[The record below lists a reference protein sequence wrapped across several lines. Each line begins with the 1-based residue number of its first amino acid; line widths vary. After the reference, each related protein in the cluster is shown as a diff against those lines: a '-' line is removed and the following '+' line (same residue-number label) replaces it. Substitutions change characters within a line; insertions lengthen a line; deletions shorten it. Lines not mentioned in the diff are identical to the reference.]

1 MHKIFISYSRHDKD
15 KVFKIKDE
23 IEGLIGKESC
33 WIDLTGIESDK
44 QFVDVIIDAID
55 QADIFLFMYSK
66 YSDCSEWTRK
76 EVEYAKSENKK
87 IVFVKI
93 DKVPLSKYYRFQ
105 FGGHDI
111 IDIFDGDQ
119 KRKLMFNLL
128 NWVKNEEVSL
138 ESKNSC
144 DDNYGIDQN
153 NLGRIP
159 WKPIEVRTLGGL
171 AKKLK
176 HIWDRLKNVLFAFFE
191 WLIHIKSWVILTT
204 ILNILFSFFLRLGIP
219 KGSDVAEK
227 LLDATIFFIIC
238 SAIPFVIVL
247 VKPSVL
253 GFKERVKSAFLL
265 LIPVVVYS
273 FSYFGLKS
281 MEKRKEAS
289 TNNNTPKQI
298 SIYCMGDYPADSV
311 QYLEACLR
319 KYFPNVRIM
328 QNNINLPPQY
338 FNKERNRYL
347 ASGLLDELAKH
358 RNNDAVIGVT
368 DYIIFKPN
376 KKSDTFGIM
385 GMSYTNTFKSIVS
398 TKIPLN
404 GKKQSKN
411 NICKLALHELGHGF
425 GLKHCPNE
433 TCYMVDAEGTMKIVN
448 AIGFCESCKH
458 VLNSKGWIIK

>member
-1 MHKIFISYSRHDKD
+1 MHKIFISYSRHDKE

-23 IEGLIGKESC
+23 IEGLIGTETC

-44 QFVDVIIDAID
+44 QFIDVIIDAID

-66 YSDCSEWTRK
+66 FSDGSEWTRK

-111 IDIFDGDQ
+111 IDIFDRDQ
-119 KRKLMFNLL
+119 KRKLMFNLQ
-128 NWVKNEEVSL
+128 NWVKKGDILL
-138 ESKNSC
+138 ESKSLC
-144 DDNYGIDQN
+144 DDNYEIVQN
-153 NLGRIP
+153 KSDKTH
-159 WKPIEVRTLGGL
+159 WTPIKVKTLGDFV
-171 AKKLK
+171 KKLK
-176 HIWDRLKNVLFAFFE
+176 HIRNRLKIFLFAFFE
-191 WLIHIKSWVILTT
+191 WFIHLRSWVIMTT
-204 ILNILFSFFLRLGIP
+204 TLNILFSLLLWLGASVVEEDD
-219 KGSDVAEK
+219 GMSDVM
-227 LLDATIFFIIC
+227 IFFIVC
-238 SAIPFVIVL
+238 SVIPLVIVL

-265 LIPVVVYS
+265 LIPVAVYS
-273 FSYFGLKS
+273 FSYFTIKS
-281 MEKRKEAS
+281 MEKGKE
-289 TNNNTPKQI
+289 TKMNNKTPKQI
-298 SIYCMGDYPADSV
+298 SIYCMGGYPADSV
-311 QYLEACLR
+311 QYLEVFLR
-319 KYFPNVRIM
+319 KYFPNVRVM
-328 QNNINLPPQY
+328 PNNINLPSHY

-368 DYIIFKPN
+368 DYIIFKPD

-404 GKKQSKN
+404 GKEQSKD

-458 VLNSKGWIIK
+458 VLNNKGWIIK

>member
-1 MHKIFISYSRHDKD
+1 MHKIFISYSRHDKE

-23 IEGLIGKESC
+23 IEGLIGTETC

-44 QFVDVIIDAID
+44 QFIDVIIDAID

-66 YSDCSEWTRK
+66 FSDGSEWTRK

-111 IDIFDGDQ
+111 IDIFDSDQ
-119 KRKLMFNLL
+119 KRKLMFNLQ
-128 NWVKNEEVSL
+128 NWVKKDDILL
-138 ESKNSC
+138 ESKSLC
-144 DDNYGIDQN
+144 EDNYEIVQN
-153 NLGRIP
+153 KSDKTHRP
-159 WKPIEVRTLGGL
+159 PIEVKTLGDFVN
-171 AKKLK
+171 KLK
-176 HIWDRLKNVLFAFFE
+176 HICNRLKIFLFAFFE
-191 WLIHIKSWVILTT
+191 WFIHLRSWVIMTT
-204 ILNILFSFFLRLGIP
+204 TLNILFSLLLWLGASVVEEDDDM
-219 KGSDVAEK
+219 SDVM
-227 LLDATIFFIIC
+227 IFFIVC
-238 SAIPFVIVL
+238 SVIPLVIVL

-273 FSYFGLKS
+273 ISYFTLKS
-281 MEKRKEAS
+281 MEKGKETTM
-289 TNNNTPKQI
+289 TNKTPKQI
-298 SIYCMGDYPADSV
+298 SIYCMGGYPADSV
-311 QYLEACLR
+311 QYLEVCLR
-319 KYFPNVRIM
+319 KYFPNVRVM
-328 QNNINLPPQY
+328 PNNINLPSQY

-404 GKKQSKN
+404 GKEQSKD

-448 AIGFCESCKH
+448 VIGFCESCKH

>member
-1 MHKIFISYSRHDKD
+1 MHKIFISYSRHDKE

-23 IEGLIGKESC
+23 IEGLIGTETC

-44 QFVDVIIDAID
+44 QFIDVIIDAID

-66 YSDCSEWTRK
+66 FSDGSEWTRK

-111 IDIFDGDQ
+111 IDIFDSDQ
-119 KRKLMFNLL
+119 KRKLMFNLQ
-128 NWVKNEEVSL
+128 NWVKKDDILL
-138 ESKNSC
+138 ESKSLC
-144 DDNYGIDQN
+144 EDDYEIVQN
-153 NLGRIP
+153 KSDKTHRP
-159 WKPIEVRTLGGL
+159 PIEVKTLGDFVN
-171 AKKLK
+171 KLK
-176 HIWDRLKNVLFAFFE
+176 HICNRLKIFLFAFFE
-191 WLIHIKSWVILTT
+191 WFIHLRSWVIMTT
-204 ILNILFSFFLRLGIP
+204 TLNILFSLLLWLGASVVEEDDDM
-219 KGSDVAEK
+219 SDVM
-227 LLDATIFFIIC
+227 IFFIVC
-238 SAIPFVIVL
+238 SVIPLVIVL

-273 FSYFGLKS
+273 ISYFTIKS
-281 MEKRKEAS
+281 MEKGKETT
-289 TNNNTPKQI
+289 TNNKTPKQI
-298 SIYCMGDYPADSV
+298 SIYCMGGYPADSV
-311 QYLEACLR
+311 QYLEVCLR
-319 KYFPNVRIM
+319 KYFPNVRVM
-328 QNNINLPPQY
+328 PNNINLPSQY

-368 DYIIFKPN
+368 DYVIFKPN

-404 GKKQSKN
+404 GKEQSKD

-433 TCYMVDAEGTMKIVN
+433 TCYMVDAEGTMKIEN

>member
-1 MHKIFISYSRHDKD
+1 MHKIFISYSRHDKE

-23 IEGLIGKESC
+23 IEGLIGTETC

-44 QFVDVIIDAID
+44 QFIDVIIDAID

-66 YSDCSEWTRK
+66 FSDGSEWTRK

-111 IDIFDGDQ
+111 IDILDRDQ
-119 KRKLMFNLL
+119 KRKLMFNLQ
-128 NWVKNEEVSL
+128 NWVKKDDILL
-138 ESKNSC
+138 ESKSLC
-144 DDNYGIDQN
+144 DDNYEIVQN
-153 NLGRIP
+153 KSDKTHRIS
-159 WKPIEVRTLGGL
+159 IEVKTLRDFV
-171 AKKLK
+171 KKLK
-176 HIWDRLKNVLFAFFE
+176 HICNRLKIFLFAFFE
-191 WLIHIKSWVILTT
+191 WFIHLRSWVIMTT
-204 ILNILFSFFLRLGIP
+204 TLNILFSLLLWLGASVVEEDDDM
-219 KGSDVAEK
+219 SDVM
-227 LLDATIFFIIC
+227 IFFIVC
-238 SAIPFVIVL
+238 SVIPLVIVL

-265 LIPVVVYS
+265 LIPVAVYS
-273 FSYFGLKS
+273 FSYFTLKS
-281 MEKRKEAS
+281 IEKGKETTM
-289 TNNNTPKQI
+289 TNKTPKQI
-298 SIYCMGDYPADSV
+298 SIYCMGGYPADSV
-311 QYLEACLR
+311 QYLEVFLR
-319 KYFPNVRIM
+319 KYFPNVRVM
-328 QNNINLPPQY
+328 PNNINIPSQY

-398 TKIPLN
+398 TKTPLN
-404 GKKQSKN
+404 GKEQSKD

>member
-1 MHKIFISYSRHDKD
+1 MHKIFISYSRHDKE

-23 IEGLIGKESC
+23 IEGLIGTETC

-44 QFVDVIIDAID
+44 QFIDVIIDAID

-66 YSDCSEWTRK
+66 FSDGSEWTRK

-111 IDIFDGDQ
+111 IDIFDSDQ
-119 KRKLMFNLL
+119 KRKLMFNLQ
-128 NWVKNEEVSL
+128 NWVKKDDILL
-138 ESKNSC
+138 ESKSLC
-144 DDNYGIDQN
+144 EDNYEIVQN
-153 NLGRIP
+153 KSDKTHRP
-159 WKPIEVRTLGGL
+159 PIEVKTFRDFVN
-171 AKKLK
+171 KLK
-176 HIWDRLKNVLFAFFE
+176 HICNRLKIFLFAFFE
-191 WLIHIKSWVILTT
+191 WFIHLRSWVIMTT
-204 ILNILFSFFLRLGIP
+204 TLNILFSLLLWLGASVVEEDDDM
-219 KGSDVAEK
+219 SDVM
-227 LLDATIFFIIC
+227 IFFIVC
-238 SAIPFVIVL
+238 SVIPLVIVL

-273 FSYFGLKS
+273 ISYFTLKS
-281 MEKRKEAS
+281 MEKGKETTM
-289 TNNNTPKQI
+289 TNKTPKQI
-298 SIYCMGDYPADSV
+298 SIYCMGGYPADSV
-311 QYLEACLR
+311 QYLEVCLR
-319 KYFPNVRIM
+319 KYFPNVRVM
-328 QNNINLPPQY
+328 PNNINLPSQY

-398 TKIPLN
+398 TKIPLD
-404 GKKQSKN
+404 GKEQSKD

-433 TCYMVDAEGTMKIVN
+433 TCYMVDAEETMKIVN
-448 AIGFCESCKH
+448 ALGFCESCKH

>member
-1 MHKIFISYSRHDKD
+1 MHKIFISYSRHDKE

-23 IEGLIGKESC
+23 IEGLIGTETC

-44 QFVDVIIDAID
+44 QFIDVIIDAID

-66 YSDCSEWTRK
+66 FSDGSEWTRK

-111 IDIFDGDQ
+111 IDIFDRDQ
-119 KRKLMFNLL
+119 KRKLMFNLQ
-128 NWVKNEEVSL
+128 NWVKKGDILL
-138 ESKNSC
+138 ESKSLC
-144 DDNYGIDQN
+144 DDNYEIVQN
-153 NLGRIP
+153 TSDKTHRT
-159 WKPIEVRTLGGL
+159 PIEVKTLGDFV
-171 AKKLK
+171 KKLK
-176 HIWDRLKNVLFAFFE
+176 HICNRLKIFLFAFFE
-191 WLIHIKSWVILTT
+191 WFIHLRSWVIMTT
-204 ILNILFSFFLRLGIP
+204 TLNILFSLLLWLGASVVEEDDDM
-219 KGSDVAEK
+219 SDVM
-227 LLDATIFFIIC
+227 IFFIVC
-238 SAIPFVIVL
+238 SVIPLVIVL

-265 LIPVVVYS
+265 LIPVAVYS
-273 FSYFGLKS
+273 FSYFTIKS
-281 MEKRKEAS
+281 MEKGKETT
-289 TNNNTPKQI
+289 TNNKTPKQI
-298 SIYCMGDYPADSV
+298 SIYCMGGYPADSV
-311 QYLEACLR
+311 QYLEVCLR
-319 KYFPNVRIM
+319 KYFPNVRVM
-328 QNNINLPPQY
+328 PNNINLPSQY

-368 DYIIFKPN
+368 DYIIFKPK

-404 GKKQSKN
+404 GKEQSKD

-433 TCYMVDAEGTMKIVN
+433 TCYMVDAEGTMKIEN

>member
-1 MHKIFISYSRHDKD
+1 MHKIFISYSRHDKE

-23 IEGLIGKESC
+23 IEGLIGTETC

-44 QFVDVIIDAID
+44 QFIDVIIDAID

-66 YSDCSEWTRK
+66 FSDGSEWTRK

-111 IDIFDGDQ
+111 IDIFDSDQ
-119 KRKLMFNLL
+119 KRKLMFNLQ
-128 NWVKNEEVSL
+128 NWVKKDDILL
-138 ESKNSC
+138 ESKSLC
-144 DDNYGIDQN
+144 EDNYEIVQN
-153 NLGRIP
+153 KSDKTHRS
-159 WKPIEVRTLGGL
+159 PIEVKTFRDFVN
-171 AKKLK
+171 KLK
-176 HIWDRLKNVLFAFFE
+176 HICNRLKIFLFAFFE
-191 WLIHIKSWVILTT
+191 WFIHLRSWVIMTT
-204 ILNILFSFFLRLGIP
+204 TLNILFSLLLWLGASVVEEDD
-219 KGSDVAEK
+219 GMSDVM
-227 LLDATIFFIIC
+227 IFFIVC
-238 SAIPFVIVL
+238 SVIPLVIVL

-273 FSYFGLKS
+273 ISYFTIKS
-281 MEKRKEAS
+281 MEKGKETT
-289 TNNNTPKQI
+289 TNNKTPKQI
-298 SIYCMGDYPADSV
+298 SIYCMGGYPADSV
-311 QYLEACLR
+311 QYLEVCLR
-319 KYFPNVRIM
+319 KYFPNVRVM
-328 QNNINLPPQY
+328 PNNINLPSQY

-404 GKKQSKN
+404 GKEQSKD

-433 TCYMVDAEGTMKIVN
+433 TCYMVDAEGTMKIEN

>member
-1 MHKIFISYSRHDKD
+1 MHKIFISYSRHDKE

-23 IEGLIGKESC
+23 IEGLIGTETC

-44 QFVDVIIDAID
+44 QFIDVIIDAID

-66 YSDCSEWTRK
+66 FSDGSEWTRK

-111 IDIFDGDQ
+111 IDIFDRDQ
-119 KRKLMFNLL
+119 KRKLMFNLQ
-128 NWVKNEEVSL
+128 NWVKKGDILL
-138 ESKNSC
+138 ESKSLC
-144 DDNYGIDQN
+144 DDNYEIVQN
-153 NLGRIP
+153 TSDKTHRT
-159 WKPIEVRTLGGL
+159 PIEVKTLGDFV
-171 AKKLK
+171 KKLK
-176 HIWDRLKNVLFAFFE
+176 HICNRLKIFLFAFFE
-191 WLIHIKSWVILTT
+191 WFIHLRSWVIMTT
-204 ILNILFSFFLRLGIP
+204 TLNILFSLLLWLGASVVEEDDDM
-219 KGSDVAEK
+219 SDVM
-227 LLDATIFFIIC
+227 IFFIVC
-238 SAIPFVIVL
+238 SVIPLVIVL

-265 LIPVVVYS
+265 LIPVAVYS
-273 FSYFGLKS
+273 FSYFTIKS
-281 MEKRKEAS
+281 MEKGKE
-289 TNNNTPKQI
+289 TTMNNKTPKQI
-298 SIYCMGDYPADSV
+298 SIYCMGGYPADSV
-311 QYLEACLR
+311 QYLEVFLR
-319 KYFPNVRIM
+319 KYFPNVRVM
-328 QNNINLPPQY
+328 PNNINLPSHY

-376 KKSDTFGIM
+376 KKSDTFDIM

-404 GKKQSKN
+404 GKEQSKD

>member
-1 MHKIFISYSRHDKD
+1 MHKIFISYSRHDKE

-23 IEGLIGKESC
+23 IEGLIGTETC

-44 QFVDVIIDAID
+44 QFIDVIIDAID

-66 YSDCSEWTRK
+66 FSDGSEWTRK

-111 IDIFDGDQ
+111 IDIFDSDQ
-119 KRKLMFNLL
+119 KRKLMFNLQ
-128 NWVKNEEVSL
+128 NWVKKDDILL
-138 ESKNSC
+138 ESKSLC
-144 DDNYGIDQN
+144 EDDYEIVQN
-153 NLGRIP
+153 KSDKTHRP
-159 WKPIEVRTLGGL
+159 PIEVKTLGDFV
-171 AKKLK
+171 KKLK
-176 HIWDRLKNVLFAFFE
+176 HICNRLKIFLFAFFE
-191 WLIHIKSWVILTT
+191 WFIHLRSWVIMTT
-204 ILNILFSFFLRLGIP
+204 TLNILFSLLLWLGASVVEEDDDM
-219 KGSDVAEK
+219 SDVM
-227 LLDATIFFIIC
+227 IFFIVC
-238 SAIPFVIVL
+238 SVIPLVIVL

-273 FSYFGLKS
+273 ISYFTIKS
-281 MEKRKEAS
+281 MEKGKETT
-289 TNNNTPKQI
+289 TNDKTPKQI
-298 SIYCMGDYPADSV
+298 SIYCMGGYPADSV
-311 QYLEACLR
+311 QYLEVCLR
-319 KYFPNVRIM
+319 KYFPNVRVM
-328 QNNINLPPQY
+328 PNNINLPSQY

-368 DYIIFKPN
+368 DYVIFKPN

-404 GKKQSKN
+404 GKEQSKDN
-411 NICKLALHELGHGF
+411 VCKLALHELGHGF

-433 TCYMVDAEGTMKIVN
+433 ICYMVDAEGTMKIEN

>member
-1 MHKIFISYSRHDKD
+1 MHKIFISYSRHDKE

-23 IEGLIGKESC
+23 IEGLIGTETC

-44 QFVDVIIDAID
+44 QFIDVIIDAID

-66 YSDCSEWTRK
+66 FSDGSEWTRK

-111 IDIFDGDQ
+111 IDILDRDQ
-119 KRKLMFNLL
+119 KRKLMFNLQ
-128 NWVKNEEVSL
+128 NWVKKDDILL
-138 ESKNSC
+138 ESKSLC
-144 DDNYGIDQN
+144 DDNYEIVQN
-153 NLGRIP
+153 TSDKTHRT
-159 WKPIEVRTLGGL
+159 PIEVKTLGDFV
-171 AKKLK
+171 KKLK
-176 HIWDRLKNVLFAFFE
+176 HICNRLKIFLFAFFE
-191 WLIHIKSWVILTT
+191 WFIHLRSWVIMTT
-204 ILNILFSFFLRLGIP
+204 TLNILFSLLLWLGASVVEEDDDM
-219 KGSDVAEK
+219 SDVM
-227 LLDATIFFIIC
+227 IFFIVC
-238 SAIPFVIVL
+238 SVIPLVIVL

-265 LIPVVVYS
+265 LIPIAVYS
-273 FSYFGLKS
+273 FSYFTIKS
-281 MEKRKEAS
+281 MEKGKE
-289 TNNNTPKQI
+289 TTMNNKTPKQI
-298 SIYCMGDYPADSV
+298 SIYCMGGYPADSV
-311 QYLEACLR
+311 QYLEVFLR
-319 KYFPNVRIM
+319 KYFPNVRVM
-328 QNNINLPPQY
+328 PNNINLPSHY

-404 GKKQSKN
+404 GKEQSKD

-433 TCYMVDAEGTMKIVN
+433 TCYMVDAEGTMKIEN

>member
-1 MHKIFISYSRHDKD
+1 MHKIFISYSRHDKE

-23 IEGLIGKESC
+23 IEGLIGTETC

-44 QFVDVIIDAID
+44 QFIDVIIDAID

-66 YSDCSEWTRK
+66 FSDGSEWTRK

-111 IDIFDGDQ
+111 IDIFDRDQ
-119 KRKLMFNLL
+119 KRKLMFNLQ
-128 NWVKNEEVSL
+128 NWVKKGDILL
-138 ESKNSC
+138 ESKSLC
-144 DDNYGIDQN
+144 DDNYEIVQN
-153 NLGRIP
+153 KSDKTH
-159 WKPIEVRTLGGL
+159 WTSIEVKTLGDFV
-171 AKKLK
+171 KKLK
-176 HIWDRLKNVLFAFFE
+176 HICNRLKIFLFAFFE
-191 WLIHIKSWVILTT
+191 WFIHLRSWVIMTT
-204 ILNILFSFFLRLGIP
+204 TLNILFSLLLWLGASVVEEDDDM
-219 KGSDVAEK
+219 SDVM
-227 LLDATIFFIIC
+227 IFFIVC
-238 SAIPFVIVL
+238 SVIPLVIVL

-265 LIPVVVYS
+265 LIPIAVYS
-273 FSYFGLKS
+273 FSYFTIKT
-281 MEKRKEAS
+281 MEKGKE
-289 TNNNTPKQI
+289 TTMNNKTPKQI
-298 SIYCMGDYPADSV
+298 SIYCMGGYPADSV
-311 QYLEACLR
+311 QYLEVFLR
-319 KYFPNVRIM
+319 KYFPNVRVM
-328 QNNINLPPQY
+328 PNNINLPSQY

-376 KKSDTFGIM
+376 KKSNTFGIM

-404 GKKQSKN
+404 GKEQSKD

>member
-1 MHKIFISYSRHDKD
+1 MHKIFISYSRHDKE

-23 IEGLIGKESC
+23 IEGLIGTETC

-44 QFVDVIIDAID
+44 QFIDVIIDAID

-66 YSDCSEWTRK
+66 FSDGSEWTRK

-111 IDIFDGDQ
+111 IDILDRDQ
-119 KRKLMFNLL
+119 KRKLMFNLQ
-128 NWVKNEEVSL
+128 NWVKKGDILL
-138 ESKNSC
+138 ESKSLC
-144 DDNYGIDQN
+144 DDNYEIVQN
-153 NLGRIP
+153 KSNKKHRP
-159 WKPIEVRTLGGL
+159 PIEVKTLGDFVN
-171 AKKLK
+171 KLK
-176 HIWDRLKNVLFAFFE
+176 HICNRLKIFLFAFFE
-191 WLIHIKSWVILTT
+191 WFIHLRSWVIMTT
-204 ILNILFSFFLRLGIP
+204 TLNILFSLLLWLGASVVEEDDDM
-219 KGSDVAEK
+219 SDVM
-227 LLDATIFFIIC
+227 IFFIVC
-238 SAIPFVIVL
+238 SVIPLVIVL

-265 LIPVVVYS
+265 LIPVAVYS
-273 FSYFGLKS
+273 FSYFTLKS
-281 MEKRKEAS
+281 IEKGKETTM
-289 TNNNTPKQI
+289 TNKTPKQI
-298 SIYCMGDYPADSV
+298 SIYCMGGYPADSV
-311 QYLEACLR
+311 QYLEVFLR
-319 KYFPNVRIM
+319 KYFPNVRVM
-328 QNNINLPPQY
+328 PNNINIPSQY

-404 GKKQSKN
+404 GKEQSKD

-433 TCYMVDAEGTMKIVN
+433 TCYMVDAEETMKIVN
-448 AIGFCESCKH
+448 ALGFCESCKH

>member
-1 MHKIFISYSRHDKD
+1 MHKIFISYSRHDKE

-23 IEGLIGKESC
+23 IEGLIGTETC

-44 QFVDVIIDAID
+44 QFIDVIIDAID

-66 YSDCSEWTRK
+66 FSDGSEWTRK

-111 IDIFDGDQ
+111 IDIFDSDQ
-119 KRKLMFNLL
+119 KRKLMFNLQ
-128 NWVKNEEVSL
+128 NWVKKDDILL
-138 ESKNSC
+138 ESKSLC
-144 DDNYGIDQN
+144 EDNYEIVQN
-153 NLGRIP
+153 KSDKTHRP
-159 WKPIEVRTLGGL
+159 PIEVKTFRDFVN
-171 AKKLK
+171 KLK
-176 HIWDRLKNVLFAFFE
+176 HICNRLKIFLFAFFE
-191 WLIHIKSWVILTT
+191 WFIHLRSWVIMTT
-204 ILNILFSFFLRLGIP
+204 TLNILFSLLLWLGASVVEEDDDM
-219 KGSDVAEK
+219 SDVM
-227 LLDATIFFIIC
+227 IFFIVC
-238 SAIPFVIVL
+238 SVIPLVIVL

-273 FSYFGLKS
+273 ISYFTLKS
-281 MEKRKEAS
+281 MEKGKETTM
-289 TNNNTPKQI
+289 TNKTPKQI
-298 SIYCMGDYPADSV
+298 SIYCMGGYPADSV
-311 QYLEACLR
+311 QYLEVCLR
-319 KYFPNVRIM
+319 KYFPNVRVM
-328 QNNINLPPQY
+328 PNNINLPSQY

-398 TKIPLN
+398 TKTPLN
-404 GKKQSKN
+404 GKEQSKD

-433 TCYMVDAEGTMKIVN
+433 TCYMVDAEGTMKIEN

>member
-1 MHKIFISYSRHDKD
+1 MHKIFISYSRHDKE

-23 IEGLIGKESC
+23 IEGLIGTETC

-44 QFVDVIIDAID
+44 QFIDVIIDAID

-66 YSDCSEWTRK
+66 FSDGSEWTRK

-111 IDIFDGDQ
+111 IDILDRDQ
-119 KRKLMFNLL
+119 KRKLMFNLQ
-128 NWVKNEEVSL
+128 NWVKKNDILL
-138 ESKNSC
+138 ESKSLC
-144 DDNYGIDQN
+144 DDNYEIAQN
-153 NLGRIP
+153 KSDKTHRIS
-159 WKPIEVRTLGGL
+159 IEVKTLGDFVN
-171 AKKLK
+171 KLK
-176 HIWDRLKNVLFAFFE
+176 HICNRLKIFLFAFFE
-191 WLIHIKSWVILTT
+191 WFIHLRSWVIMTT
-204 ILNILFSFFLRLGIP
+204 TLNILFSLLLWLGASVVEEDDDM
-219 KGSDVAEK
+219 SDVM
-227 LLDATIFFIIC
+227 IFFIVC
-238 SAIPFVIVL
+238 SVIPLVIVL

-273 FSYFGLKS
+273 ISYFTIKS
-281 MEKRKEAS
+281 MEKGKETT
-289 TNNNTPKQI
+289 TNNKIPKQI
-298 SIYCMGDYPADSV
+298 SIYCMGGYPADSV
-311 QYLEACLR
+311 QYLEVCLR
-319 KYFPNVRIM
+319 KYFPNVRVM
-328 QNNINLPPQY
+328 PNNINLPSQY

-398 TKIPLN
+398 TKTPLN
-404 GKKQSKN
+404 GKEQSKD

-433 TCYMVDAEGTMKIVN
+433 TCYMVDAEGTMKIEN

>member
-1 MHKIFISYSRHDKD
+1 MHKIFISYSRHDKE

-23 IEGLIGKESC
+23 IEGLIGTETC

-44 QFVDVIIDAID
+44 QFIDVIIDAID

-66 YSDCSEWTRK
+66 FSDGSEWTRK

-111 IDIFDGDQ
+111 IDIFDSDQ
-119 KRKLMFNLL
+119 KRKLMFNLQ
-128 NWVKNEEVSL
+128 NWVKKDDILL
-138 ESKNSC
+138 ESKSLC
-144 DDNYGIDQN
+144 EDNYEIVQN
-153 NLGRIP
+153 KSDKTHRP
-159 WKPIEVRTLGGL
+159 PIEVKTLGDFVN
-171 AKKLK
+171 KLK
-176 HIWDRLKNVLFAFFE
+176 HICNRLKIFLFAFFE
-191 WLIHIKSWVILTT
+191 WFIHLRSWVIMTT
-204 ILNILFSFFLRLGIP
+204 TLNILFSLLLWLGASVVEEDDDM
-219 KGSDVAEK
+219 SDVM
-227 LLDATIFFIIC
+227 IFFIVC
-238 SAIPFVIVL
+238 SVIPLVIVL

-273 FSYFGLKS
+273 ISYFTIKS
-281 MEKRKEAS
+281 MEKGKETT
-289 TNNNTPKQI
+289 TNNKTPKQI
-298 SIYCMGDYPADSV
+298 SIYCMGGYPADSV
-311 QYLEACLR
+311 QYLEVCLR
-319 KYFPNVRIM
+319 KYFPNVRVM
-328 QNNINLPPQY
+328 PNNINLPSQY
-338 FNKERNRYL
+338 FYKERNRYL

-385 GMSYTNTFKSIVS
+385 GMSYTNTFKSVVS

-404 GKKQSKN
+404 GKEQSKD

-433 TCYMVDAEGTMKIVN
+433 TCYMVDAEGTMKIEN

>member
-1 MHKIFISYSRHDKD
+1 MHKIFISYSRHDKE

-23 IEGLIGKESC
+23 IEGLIGTETC

-44 QFVDVIIDAID
+44 QFIDVIIDAID

-66 YSDCSEWTRK
+66 FSDGSEWTRK

-111 IDIFDGDQ
+111 IDIFDRDQ
-119 KRKLMFNLL
+119 KRKLMFNLQ
-128 NWVKNEEVSL
+128 NWVKKGDILL
-138 ESKNSC
+138 ESKSLC
-144 DDNYGIDQN
+144 DDNYEIVQN
-153 NLGRIP
+153 TSDKTHRT
-159 WKPIEVRTLGGL
+159 PIEVKTLGDFV
-171 AKKLK
+171 KKLK
-176 HIWDRLKNVLFAFFE
+176 HICNRLKIFLFAFFE
-191 WLIHIKSWVILTT
+191 WFIHLRSWVIMTT
-204 ILNILFSFFLRLGIP
+204 TLNILFSLLLWLGASVVEEDDDM
-219 KGSDVAEK
+219 SDVM
-227 LLDATIFFIIC
+227 IFFIVC
-238 SAIPFVIVL
+238 SVIPLVIVL

-265 LIPVVVYS
+265 LIPVAVYS
-273 FSYFGLKS
+273 ISYFTIKS
-281 MEKRKEAS
+281 MEKGKETT
-289 TNNNTPKQI
+289 TNNKIPKQI
-298 SIYCMGDYPADSV
+298 SIYCMGGYPADSV
-311 QYLEACLR
+311 QYLEVCLR
-319 KYFPNVRIM
+319 KYFPNVRVM
-328 QNNINLPPQY
+328 PNNINLPSQY

-398 TKIPLN
+398 TKTPLN
-404 GKKQSKN
+404 GKEQSKD

-433 TCYMVDAEGTMKIVN
+433 TCYMVDAEGTMKIEN

>member
-1 MHKIFISYSRHDKD
+1 MHKIFISYSRHDKE

-23 IEGLIGKESC
+23 IEGLIGTETC

-44 QFVDVIIDAID
+44 QFIDVIIDAID

-66 YSDCSEWTRK
+66 FSDGSEWTRK

-111 IDIFDGDQ
+111 IDIFDRDQ
-119 KRKLMFNLL
+119 KRKLMFNLQ
-128 NWVKNEEVSL
+128 NWVKKGDILL
-138 ESKNSC
+138 ESKSLC
-144 DDNYGIDQN
+144 DDNYEIVQN
-153 NLGRIP
+153 TSDKTHRT
-159 WKPIEVRTLGGL
+159 PIEVKTLGDFV
-171 AKKLK
+171 KKLK
-176 HIWDRLKNVLFAFFE
+176 HICNRLKIFLFAFFE
-191 WLIHIKSWVILTT
+191 WFIHLRSWVIMTT
-204 ILNILFSFFLRLGIP
+204 TLNILFSLLLWLGASVVEEDDDM
-219 KGSDVAEK
+219 SDVM
-227 LLDATIFFIIC
+227 IFFIVC
-238 SAIPFVIVL
+238 SVIPLVIVL
-247 VKPSVL
+247 VKPFVL

-265 LIPVVVYS
+265 LIPVAVYS
-273 FSYFGLKS
+273 FSYFTIKS
-281 MEKRKEAS
+281 MEKGKETT
-289 TNNNTPKQI
+289 TNNKTPKQI
-298 SIYCMGDYPADSV
+298 SIYCMGGYPADSV
-311 QYLEACLR
+311 QYLEVCLR
-319 KYFPNVRIM
+319 KYFPNVRVM
-328 QNNINLPPQY
+328 PNNINLPSQY

-404 GKKQSKN
+404 GKEQSKD

>member
-1 MHKIFISYSRHDKD
+1 MHKIFISYSRHDKE

-23 IEGLIGKESC
+23 IEGLIGTETC

-44 QFVDVIIDAID
+44 QFIDVIIDAID

-66 YSDCSEWTRK
+66 FSDGSEWTRK

-111 IDIFDGDQ
+111 IDILDRDQ
-119 KRKLMFNLL
+119 KRKLMFNLQ
-128 NWVKNEEVSL
+128 NWVKKDDILL
-138 ESKNSC
+138 ESKSLC
-144 DDNYGIDQN
+144 DDNYEIVQN
-153 NLGRIP
+153 KSDKTHRTL
-159 WKPIEVRTLGGL
+159 IEVKTFRDFVN
-171 AKKLK
+171 KLK
-176 HIWDRLKNVLFAFFE
+176 HICNRLKIFLFAFFE
-191 WLIHIKSWVILTT
+191 WFIHLRSWVIMTT
-204 ILNILFSFFLRLGIP
+204 TLNILFSLLLWLGASVVEEDDDM
-219 KGSDVAEK
+219 SDVM
-227 LLDATIFFIIC
+227 IFFIVC
-238 SAIPFVIVL
+238 SVIPLVIVL

-273 FSYFGLKS
+273 ISYFTIKS
-281 MEKRKEAS
+281 MEKGKETTTS
-289 TNNNTPKQI
+289 NKTPKQI
-298 SIYCMGDYPADSV
+298 SIYCMGGYPADSV
-311 QYLEACLR
+311 QYLEVCLR
-319 KYFPNVRIM
+319 KYFPNVRVM
-328 QNNINLPPQY
+328 PNNINLPSQY

-404 GKKQSKN
+404 GKEQSKD

>member
-1 MHKIFISYSRHDKD
+1 MHKIFISYSRHDKE

-23 IEGLIGKESC
+23 IEGLIGTETC

-44 QFVDVIIDAID
+44 QFIDVIIDAID

-66 YSDCSEWTRK
+66 FSDGSEWTRK

-111 IDIFDGDQ
+111 IDIFDSDQ
-119 KRKLMFNLL
+119 KRKLMFNLQ
-128 NWVKNEEVSL
+128 NWVKKDDILL
-138 ESKNSC
+138 ESKSLC
-144 DDNYGIDQN
+144 EDNYEIVQN
-153 NLGRIP
+153 KSDKTHRP
-159 WKPIEVRTLGGL
+159 PIEVKTFRDFVN
-171 AKKLK
+171 KLK
-176 HIWDRLKNVLFAFFE
+176 HICNRLKIFLFAFFE
-191 WLIHIKSWVILTT
+191 WFIHLRSWVIMTT
-204 ILNILFSFFLRLGIP
+204 TLNILFSLLLWLGASVVEEDDDM
-219 KGSDVAEK
+219 SDVM
-227 LLDATIFFIIC
+227 IFFIVC
-238 SAIPFVIVL
+238 SVIPLVIVL

-273 FSYFGLKS
+273 ISYFTLKS
-281 MEKRKEAS
+281 MEKGKETTM
-289 TNNNTPKQI
+289 TNKTPKQI
-298 SIYCMGDYPADSV
+298 SIYCMGGYPADSV
-311 QYLEACLR
+311 QYLEVRLR
-319 KYFPNVRIM
+319 KYFPNVRVM
-328 QNNINLPPQY
+328 PNNINLPSQY

-358 RNNDAVIGVT
+358 RNNDAVIGVI

-404 GKKQSKN
+404 GKEQSKD

-433 TCYMVDAEGTMKIVN
+433 TCYMVDAEGTMKIEN
-448 AIGFCESCKH
+448 AIGFCDSCKH

>member
-1 MHKIFISYSRHDKD
+1 MHKIFISYSRHDKE

-23 IEGLIGKESC
+23 IEGLIGTETC

-44 QFVDVIIDAID
+44 QFIDVIIDAID

-66 YSDCSEWTRK
+66 FSDGSEWTRK

-111 IDIFDGDQ
+111 IDILDRDQ
-119 KRKLMFNLL
+119 KRKLMFNLQ
-128 NWVKNEEVSL
+128 NWVKKGDILL
-138 ESKNSC
+138 ESKSLC
-144 DDNYGIDQN
+144 DDNYEIVQN
-153 NLGRIP
+153 KSDKTHRIS
-159 WKPIEVRTLGGL
+159 IEVKTLGDFVN
-171 AKKLK
+171 KLK
-176 HIWDRLKNVLFAFFE
+176 HICNRLKIFLFAFFE
-191 WLIHIKSWVILTT
+191 WFIHLRSWVIMTT
-204 ILNILFSFFLRLGIP
+204 TLNILFSLLLWLGASVVEEDDDM
-219 KGSDVAEK
+219 SDVM
-227 LLDATIFFIIC
+227 IFFIVC
-238 SAIPFVIVL
+238 SVIPLVIVL

-273 FSYFGLKS
+273 ISYFTLKS
-281 MEKRKEAS
+281 MEKGKE
-289 TNNNTPKQI
+289 TTMTKKTPKQI
-298 SIYCMGDYPADSV
+298 SIYCMGGYPADSV
-311 QYLEACLR
+311 QYLEVCLR
-319 KYFPNVRIM
+319 KYFPNVRVM
-328 QNNINLPPQY
+328 PNNINLPSQY

-347 ASGLLDELAKH
+347 ASGLLGELAKH

-404 GKKQSKN
+404 GKEQSKD

-433 TCYMVDAEGTMKIVN
+433 TCYMVDAEETMKIVN
-448 AIGFCESCKH
+448 ALGFCESCKH

>member
-1 MHKIFISYSRHDKD
+1 MHKIFISYSRHDKE

-23 IEGLIGKESC
+23 IEGLIGTETC

-44 QFVDVIIDAID
+44 QFIDVIIDAID

-66 YSDCSEWTRK
+66 FSDGSEWTRK

-87 IVFVKI
+87 KVFVKI

-111 IDIFDGDQ
+111 IDIFDRDQ
-119 KRKLMFNLL
+119 KRKLMFNLQ
-128 NWVKNEEVSL
+128 NWVKKGDILL
-138 ESKNSC
+138 ESKSLC
-144 DDNYGIDQN
+144 DDNYEIVQN
-153 NLGRIP
+153 KSDKTH
-159 WKPIEVRTLGGL
+159 WTPIKVKTLGDFV
-171 AKKLK
+171 KKLK
-176 HIWDRLKNVLFAFFE
+176 HIRNRLKIFLFAFFE
-191 WLIHIKSWVILTT
+191 WFIHLRSWVIMTT
-204 ILNILFSFFLRLGIP
+204 TLNILFSLLLWLGASVVEEDD
-219 KGSDVAEK
+219 GMSDVM
-227 LLDATIFFIIC
+227 IFFIVC
-238 SAIPFVIVL
+238 SVIPLVIVL

-265 LIPVVVYS
+265 LIPIAVYS
-273 FSYFGLKS
+273 FSYFTIKS
-281 MEKRKEAS
+281 MEKGKE
-289 TNNNTPKQI
+289 TTMKNKTPKQI

-311 QYLEACLR
+311 QYLEVFLR
-319 KYFPNVRIM
+319 KYFPNVRVM
-328 QNNINLPPQY
+328 PNNINLPSHY

-404 GKKQSKN
+404 GKEQSKD

-458 VLNSKGWIIK
+458 VLNNKGWIIK

>member
-1 MHKIFISYSRHDKD
+1 MHKIFISYSRHDKE

-23 IEGLIGKESC
+23 IEGLIGTETC

-44 QFVDVIIDAID
+44 QFIDVIIDAID

-66 YSDCSEWTRK
+66 FSDGSEWTRK

-111 IDIFDGDQ
+111 IDILDRDQ
-119 KRKLMFNLL
+119 KRKLMFNLQ
-128 NWVKNEEVSL
+128 NWVKKDDILL
-138 ESKNSC
+138 ESKSLC
-144 DDNYGIDQN
+144 DDNYEIVQN
-153 NLGRIP
+153 KSDKTHRIS
-159 WKPIEVRTLGGL
+159 IEVKTLGDFVN
-171 AKKLK
+171 KLK
-176 HIWDRLKNVLFAFFE
+176 HICNRLKIFLFAFFE
-191 WLIHIKSWVILTT
+191 WFIHLRSWVIMTT
-204 ILNILFSFFLRLGIP
+204 TLNILFSLLLWLGASVVEEDDDM
-219 KGSDVAEK
+219 SDVM
-227 LLDATIFFIIC
+227 IFFIVC
-238 SAIPFVIVL
+238 SVIPLVIVL

-265 LIPVVVYS
+265 LIPVAVYS
-273 FSYFGLKS
+273 FSYFTLKS
-281 MEKRKEAS
+281 IEKGKETTM
-289 TNNNTPKQI
+289 TNKTPKQI
-298 SIYCMGDYPADSV
+298 SIYCMGGYPADSV
-311 QYLEACLR
+311 QYLEVFLR
-319 KYFPNVRIM
+319 KYFPNVRVM
-328 QNNINLPPQY
+328 PNNINIPSQY

-404 GKKQSKN
+404 GKEQSKD

-433 TCYMVDAEGTMKIVN
+433 TCYMVDAEGTMKIEN

>member
-1 MHKIFISYSRHDKD
+1 MHKIFISYSRHDKE

-23 IEGLIGKESC
+23 IEGLIGTETC

-44 QFVDVIIDAID
+44 QFIDVIIDAID

-66 YSDCSEWTRK
+66 FSDGSEWTRK

-111 IDIFDGDQ
+111 IDIFDRDQ
-119 KRKLMFNLL
+119 KRKLMFNLQ
-128 NWVKNEEVSL
+128 NWVKKDDILL
-138 ESKNSC
+138 ESKSLC
-144 DDNYGIDQN
+144 DDNYEIAQN
-153 NLGRIP
+153 KSDKTHRIS
-159 WKPIEVRTLGGL
+159 IEVNTLGDFVN
-171 AKKLK
+171 KLK
-176 HIWDRLKNVLFAFFE
+176 HICNRLKIFLFAFFE
-191 WLIHIKSWVILTT
+191 WFIHLRSWVIMTT
-204 ILNILFSFFLRLGIP
+204 TLNILFSLLLWLGASVVEEDDDM
-219 KGSDVAEK
+219 SDVM
-227 LLDATIFFIIC
+227 IFLIVC
-238 SAIPFVIVL
+238 SVIPLVIVL

-265 LIPVVVYS
+265 LIPVAVYS
-273 FSYFGLKS
+273 FSYFTIKS
-281 MEKRKEAS
+281 MEKGKETT
-289 TNNNTPKQI
+289 TNNKIPKQI
-298 SIYCMGDYPADSV
+298 SIYCMGGYPADSV
-311 QYLEACLR
+311 QYLEVCLR
-319 KYFPNVRIM
+319 KYFPNVRVM
-328 QNNINLPPQY
+328 PNNINLPSQY

-398 TKIPLN
+398 TKTPLN
-404 GKKQSKN
+404 GKEQSKD

>member
-1 MHKIFISYSRHDKD
+1 MHKIFISYSRHDKE

-23 IEGLIGKESC
+23 IEGLIGTETC

-44 QFVDVIIDAID
+44 QFIDVIIDAID

-66 YSDCSEWTRK
+66 FSDGSEWTRK

-111 IDIFDGDQ
+111 IDIFDRDQ
-119 KRKLMFNLL
+119 KRKLMFNLQ
-128 NWVKNEEVSL
+128 NWVKKDDILL
-138 ESKNSC
+138 ESKSLC
-144 DDNYGIDQN
+144 EDNYEIVQN
-153 NLGRIP
+153 KSDKTHRP
-159 WKPIEVRTLGGL
+159 PIEVKTFRDFVN
-171 AKKLK
+171 KLK
-176 HIWDRLKNVLFAFFE
+176 HICNRLKIFLFAFFE
-191 WLIHIKSWVILTT
+191 WFIHLRSWVIMTT
-204 ILNILFSFFLRLGIP
+204 TLNILFSLLLWLGASVVEEDDDM
-219 KGSDVAEK
+219 SDVM
-227 LLDATIFFIIC
+227 IFFIVC
-238 SAIPFVIVL
+238 SVIPLVIVL

-273 FSYFGLKS
+273 ISYFTLKS
-281 MEKRKEAS
+281 MEKGKETTM
-289 TNNNTPKQI
+289 TNKTPKQI
-298 SIYCMGDYPADSV
+298 SIYCMGGYPADSV
-311 QYLEACLR
+311 QYLEVCLR
-319 KYFPNVRIM
+319 KYFPNVRVM
-328 QNNINLPPQY
+328 PNNINLPSQY

-398 TKIPLN
+398 TKTPLN
-404 GKKQSKN
+404 GKEQSKD

-433 TCYMVDAEGTMKIVN
+433 TCYMVDAEGTMKIEN

>member
-1 MHKIFISYSRHDKD
+1 MHKIFISYSRHDKE

-23 IEGLIGKESC
+23 IEGLIGTETC

-44 QFVDVIIDAID
+44 QFIDVIIDAID

-66 YSDCSEWTRK
+66 FSDGSEWTRK

-111 IDIFDGDQ
+111 IDIFDRDQ
-119 KRKLMFNLL
+119 KRKLMFNLQ
-128 NWVKNEEVSL
+128 NWVKKGDILL
-138 ESKNSC
+138 ESKSLC
-144 DDNYGIDQN
+144 DDNYEIVQN
-153 NLGRIP
+153 TSDKTHRT
-159 WKPIEVRTLGGL
+159 PIEVKTLGDFV
-171 AKKLK
+171 KKLK
-176 HIWDRLKNVLFAFFE
+176 HICNRLKIFLFAFFE
-191 WLIHIKSWVILTT
+191 WFIHLRSWVIMTT
-204 ILNILFSFFLRLGIP
+204 TLNILFSLLLWLGASVVEEDDDM
-219 KGSDVAEK
+219 SDVM
-227 LLDATIFFIIC
+227 IFFIVC
-238 SAIPFVIVL
+238 SVIPLVIVL

-265 LIPVVVYS
+265 LIPIAVYS
-273 FSYFGLKS
+273 FSYFTIKS
-281 MEKRKEAS
+281 MEKGKE
-289 TNNNTPKQI
+289 TTMNNKTPKQI
-298 SIYCMGDYPADSV
+298 SIYCMGGYPADSV
-311 QYLEACLR
+311 QYLEVFLR
-319 KYFPNVRIM
+319 KYFSNVRVM
-328 QNNINLPPQY
+328 PNNINLPSQY

-404 GKKQSKN
+404 GKEQSKD

>member
-1 MHKIFISYSRHDKD
+1 MHKIFISYSRHDKE

-23 IEGLIGKESC
+23 IEGLIGTETC

-44 QFVDVIIDAID
+44 QFIDVIIDAID

-66 YSDCSEWTRK
+66 FSDGSEWTRK

-111 IDIFDGDQ
+111 IDIFDSDQ
-119 KRKLMFNLL
+119 KRKLMFNLQ
-128 NWVKNEEVSL
+128 NWVKKDDILL
-138 ESKNSC
+138 ESKSLC
-144 DDNYGIDQN
+144 EDNYEIVQN
-153 NLGRIP
+153 KSDKTHRP
-159 WKPIEVRTLGGL
+159 PIEVKTFRDFVN
-171 AKKLK
+171 KLK
-176 HIWDRLKNVLFAFFE
+176 HICNRLKIFLFAFFE
-191 WLIHIKSWVILTT
+191 WFIHLRSWVIMTT
-204 ILNILFSFFLRLGIP
+204 TLNILFSLLLWLGASVVEEDDDM
-219 KGSDVAEK
+219 SDVM
-227 LLDATIFFIIC
+227 IFFIVC
-238 SAIPFVIVL
+238 SVIPLVIVL

-273 FSYFGLKS
+273 ISYFTLKS
-281 MEKRKEAS
+281 MEKGKETTM
-289 TNNNTPKQI
+289 TNKTPKQI

-311 QYLEACLR
+311 QYLEVFLR
-319 KYFPNVRIM
+319 KYFPNVRVM
-328 QNNINLPPQY
+328 PNNINLPSQY

-404 GKKQSKN
+404 GKEQSKD

-433 TCYMVDAEGTMKIVN
+433 TCYMVDAEGTMKIEN

>member
-1 MHKIFISYSRHDKD
+1 MHKIFISYSRHDKE

-23 IEGLIGKESC
+23 IEGLIGTETC

-44 QFVDVIIDAID
+44 QFIDVIIDAID

-66 YSDCSEWTRK
+66 FSDGSEWTRK

-111 IDIFDGDQ
+111 IDIFDRDQ
-119 KRKLMFNLL
+119 KRKLMFNLQ
-128 NWVKNEEVSL
+128 NWVKKGDILL
-138 ESKNSC
+138 ESKSLC
-144 DDNYGIDQN
+144 EDNYEKVQN
-153 NLGRIP
+153 KSNKTHRP
-159 WKPIEVRTLGGL
+159 PIEVKTLGDFVN
-171 AKKLK
+171 KLK
-176 HIWDRLKNVLFAFFE
+176 HICNRLKIFLFAFFE
-191 WLIHIKSWVILTT
+191 WFIHLRSWVIMTT
-204 ILNILFSFFLRLGIP
+204 TLNILFSLLLWLGASVVEEDDDM
-219 KGSDVAEK
+219 SDVM
-227 LLDATIFFIIC
+227 IFFIVC
-238 SAIPFVIVL
+238 SVIPLVIVL

-273 FSYFGLKS
+273 ISYFTIKS
-281 MEKRKEAS
+281 MEKGKETT
-289 TNNNTPKQI
+289 TNNKIPKQI
-298 SIYCMGDYPADSV
+298 SIYCMGGYPADSV
-311 QYLEACLR
+311 QYLEVCLR
-319 KYFPNVRIM
+319 KYFPNVRVM
-328 QNNINLPPQY
+328 PNNINLPSQY

-398 TKIPLN
+398 TKTPLN
-404 GKKQSKN
+404 GKEQSKD

-433 TCYMVDAEGTMKIVN
+433 TCYMVDAEGTMKIEN

>member
-1 MHKIFISYSRHDKD
+1 MHKIFISYSRHDKE

-23 IEGLIGKESC
+23 IEGLIGTETC

-44 QFVDVIIDAID
+44 QFIDVIIDAID

-66 YSDCSEWTRK
+66 FSDGSEWTRK

-111 IDIFDGDQ
+111 IDIFDSDQ
-119 KRKLMFNLL
+119 KRKLMFNLQ
-128 NWVKNEEVSL
+128 NWVKKDDILL
-138 ESKNSC
+138 ESKSLC
-144 DDNYGIDQN
+144 EDNYEIVQN
-153 NLGRIP
+153 KSDKTHRP
-159 WKPIEVRTLGGL
+159 PIEVKTFRDFVN
-171 AKKLK
+171 KLK
-176 HIWDRLKNVLFAFFE
+176 HICNRLKIFLFAFFE
-191 WLIHIKSWVILTT
+191 WFIHLRSWVIMTT
-204 ILNILFSFFLRLGIP
+204 TLNILFSLLLWLGASVVEEDDDM
-219 KGSDVAEK
+219 SDVM
-227 LLDATIFFIIC
+227 IFFIVC
-238 SAIPFVIVL
+238 SVIPLVIVL

-273 FSYFGLKS
+273 ISYFTLKS
-281 MEKRKEAS
+281 MEKGKETTM
-289 TNNNTPKQI
+289 TNKTPKQI
-298 SIYCMGDYPADSV
+298 SIYCMGGYPADSV
-311 QYLEACLR
+311 QYLEVCLR
-319 KYFPNVRIM
+319 KYFPNVRVM
-328 QNNINLPPQY
+328 PNNINLPSQY

-398 TKIPLN
+398 TKTPLN
-404 GKKQSKN
+404 GKEQSKD

>member
-1 MHKIFISYSRHDKD
+1 MHKIFISYSRHDKE

-23 IEGLIGKESC
+23 IEGLIGTETC

-44 QFVDVIIDAID
+44 QFIDVIIDAID

-66 YSDCSEWTRK
+66 FSDGSEWTRK

-111 IDIFDGDQ
+111 IDIFDSDQ
-119 KRKLMFNLL
+119 KRKLMFNLQ
-128 NWVKNEEVSL
+128 NWVKKDDILL
-138 ESKNSC
+138 ESKSLC
-144 DDNYGIDQN
+144 EDDYEIVQN
-153 NLGRIP
+153 KSDKTHRP
-159 WKPIEVRTLGGL
+159 PIEVKTLGDFVN
-171 AKKLK
+171 KLK
-176 HIWDRLKNVLFAFFE
+176 HICNRLKIFLFAFFE
-191 WLIHIKSWVILTT
+191 WFIHLRSWVIMTT
-204 ILNILFSFFLRLGIP
+204 TLNILFSLLLWLGASVVEEDDDM
-219 KGSDVAEK
+219 SDVM
-227 LLDATIFFIIC
+227 IFFIVC
-238 SAIPFVIVL
+238 SVIPLVIVL

-273 FSYFGLKS
+273 MSYFTIKS
-281 MEKRKEAS
+281 MEKGKETT
-289 TNNNTPKQI
+289 TNNKIPKQI
-298 SIYCMGDYPADSV
+298 SIYCMGGYPADSV
-311 QYLEACLR
+311 QYLEVCLR
-319 KYFPNVRIM
+319 KYFPNVRVM
-328 QNNINLPPQY
+328 PNNINLPSQY

-347 ASGLLDELAKH
+347 ASGLLDELVKH

-368 DYIIFKPN
+368 DCVIFKPN

-404 GKKQSKN
+404 GKEQSKD

-433 TCYMVDAEGTMKIVN
+433 TCYMVDAEGTMKIEN
-448 AIGFCESCKH
+448 AIGFCDSCKH

>member
-1 MHKIFISYSRHDKD
+1 M
-15 KVFKIKDE
+15 
-23 IEGLIGKESC
+23 
-33 WIDLTGIESDK
+33 TGIESDK
-44 QFVDVIIDAID
+44 QFIDVIIDAID

-66 YSDCSEWTRK
+66 FSDGSEWTRK

-111 IDIFDGDQ
+111 IDIFDRDQ
-119 KRKLMFNLL
+119 KRKLMFNLQ
-128 NWVKNEEVSL
+128 NWVKKGDILL
-138 ESKNSC
+138 ESKSLC
-144 DDNYGIDQN
+144 DDNYEIVQN
-153 NLGRIP
+153 KSDKTH
-159 WKPIEVRTLGGL
+159 WTSIEVKTLGDFV
-171 AKKLK
+171 KKLK
-176 HIWDRLKNVLFAFFE
+176 HICNRLKIFLFAFFE
-191 WLIHIKSWVILTT
+191 WFIHLRSWVIMTT
-204 ILNILFSFFLRLGIP
+204 TLNILFSLLLWLGASVVEEDDDM
-219 KGSDVAEK
+219 SDVM
-227 LLDATIFFIIC
+227 IFFIVC
-238 SAIPFVIVL
+238 SVIPLVIVL

-265 LIPVVVYS
+265 LIPIAVYS
-273 FSYFGLKS
+273 FSYFTIKS
-281 MEKRKEAS
+281 MEKGKE
-289 TNNNTPKQI
+289 TTMNNKTPKQI
-298 SIYCMGDYPADSV
+298 SIYCMGGYPADSV
-311 QYLEACLR
+311 QYLEVFLR
-319 KYFPNVRIM
+319 KYFPNVRVM
-328 QNNINLPPQY
+328 PNNINLPSQY

-376 KKSDTFGIM
+376 KKSNTFGIM

-404 GKKQSKN
+404 GKEQSKD

>member
-1 MHKIFISYSRHDKD
+1 MHKIFISYSRHDKE

-23 IEGLIGKESC
+23 IEGLIGTETC

-44 QFVDVIIDAID
+44 QFIDVIIDAID

-66 YSDCSEWTRK
+66 FSDGSEWTRK

-111 IDIFDGDQ
+111 IDIFDSDQ
-119 KRKLMFNLL
+119 KRKLMFNLQ
-128 NWVKNEEVSL
+128 NWVKKDDILL
-138 ESKNSC
+138 ESKSLC
-144 DDNYGIDQN
+144 EDNYEIVQN
-153 NLGRIP
+153 KSDKTHRP
-159 WKPIEVRTLGGL
+159 PIEVKTLGDFVN
-171 AKKLK
+171 KLK
-176 HIWDRLKNVLFAFFE
+176 HICNRLKIFLFAFFE
-191 WLIHIKSWVILTT
+191 WFIHLRSWVIMTT
-204 ILNILFSFFLRLGIP
+204 TLNILFSLLLWLGASVVEEDDDM
-219 KGSDVAEK
+219 SDVM
-227 LLDATIFFIIC
+227 IFFIVC
-238 SAIPFVIVL
+238 SVIPLVIVL

-273 FSYFGLKS
+273 ISYFTIKS
-281 MEKRKEAS
+281 MEKGKETT
-289 TNNNTPKQI
+289 TNNKTPKQI
-298 SIYCMGDYPADSV
+298 SIYCMGGYPADSV
-311 QYLEACLR
+311 QYLEVCLR
-319 KYFPNVRIM
+319 KYFPNVRVM
-328 QNNINLPPQY
+328 PNNINLPSQY

-404 GKKQSKN
+404 GKEQSKD

-433 TCYMVDAEGTMKIVN
+433 TCYMVDAEGTMKIEN

>member
-1 MHKIFISYSRHDKD
+1 MHKIFISYSRHDKE

-23 IEGLIGKESC
+23 IEGLIGTETC

-44 QFVDVIIDAID
+44 QFIDVIIDAID

-66 YSDCSEWTRK
+66 FSDGSEWTRK

-111 IDIFDGDQ
+111 IDIFDRDQ
-119 KRKLMFNLL
+119 KRKLMFNLQ
-128 NWVKNEEVSL
+128 NWVKKGDILL
-138 ESKNSC
+138 ESKSLC
-144 DDNYGIDQN
+144 DDNYEIVQN
-153 NLGRIP
+153 TSDKTHRT
-159 WKPIEVRTLGGL
+159 PIEVKTLGDFV
-171 AKKLK
+171 KKLK
-176 HIWDRLKNVLFAFFE
+176 HICNRLKIFLFAFFE
-191 WLIHIKSWVILTT
+191 WFIHLRSWVIMTT
-204 ILNILFSFFLRLGIP
+204 TLNILFSLLLWLGASVVEEDDDM
-219 KGSDVAEK
+219 SDVM
-227 LLDATIFFIIC
+227 IFFIVC
-238 SAIPFVIVL
+238 SVIPLVIVL

-265 LIPVVVYS
+265 LIPIAVYS
-273 FSYFGLKS
+273 FSYFTIKS
-281 MEKRKEAS
+281 MEKGKE
-289 TNNNTPKQI
+289 TTMNNKTPKQI
-298 SIYCMGDYPADSV
+298 SIYCMGGYPADSV
-311 QYLEACLR
+311 QYLEVFLR
-319 KYFPNVRIM
+319 KYFPNVRVM
-328 QNNINLPPQY
+328 PNNINLPSQY

-404 GKKQSKN
+404 GKEQSKD

-458 VLNSKGWIIK
+458 VLNNKGWIIK

>member
-1 MHKIFISYSRHDKD
+1 MHKIFISYSRHDKE

-23 IEGLIGKESC
+23 IEGLIGTETC

-44 QFVDVIIDAID
+44 QFIDVIIDAID

-66 YSDCSEWTRK
+66 FSDGSEWTRK

-111 IDIFDGDQ
+111 IDIFDRDQ
-119 KRKLMFNLL
+119 KRKLMFNLQ
-128 NWVKNEEVSL
+128 NWVKKGDILL
-138 ESKNSC
+138 ESKSLC
-144 DDNYGIDQN
+144 DDNYEIVQN
-153 NLGRIP
+153 KSDKTH
-159 WKPIEVRTLGGL
+159 WTSIEVKTLGDFV
-171 AKKLK
+171 KKLK
-176 HIWDRLKNVLFAFFE
+176 HICNRLKIFLFAFFE
-191 WLIHIKSWVILTT
+191 WFIHLRSWVIMTT
-204 ILNILFSFFLRLGIP
+204 TLNILFSLLLWLGASVVEEDDDM
-219 KGSDVAEK
+219 SDVM
-227 LLDATIFFIIC
+227 IFFIVC
-238 SAIPFVIVL
+238 SVIPLVIVL

-265 LIPVVVYS
+265 LIPIAVYS
-273 FSYFGLKS
+273 FSYFTIKS
-281 MEKRKEAS
+281 MEKGKE
-289 TNNNTPKQI
+289 TTMNNKTPKQI
-298 SIYCMGDYPADSV
+298 SIYCMGGYPADSV
-311 QYLEACLR
+311 QYLEVFLR
-319 KYFPNVRIM
+319 KYFPNVRVM
-328 QNNINLPPQY
+328 PNNINLPSQY
-338 FNKERNRYL
+338 FNKERNRFL

-376 KKSDTFGIM
+376 KKSNTFGIM

-404 GKKQSKN
+404 GKEQSKD

>member
-1 MHKIFISYSRHDKD
+1 MHKIFISYSRHDKE

-23 IEGLIGKESC
+23 IEGLIGTETC

-44 QFVDVIIDAID
+44 QFIDVIIDAID

-66 YSDCSEWTRK
+66 FSDGSEWTRK

-111 IDIFDGDQ
+111 IDIFDSDQ
-119 KRKLMFNLL
+119 KRKLMFNLQ
-128 NWVKNEEVSL
+128 NWVKKDDILL
-138 ESKNSC
+138 ESKSLC
-144 DDNYGIDQN
+144 DDNYEIVQN
-153 NLGRIP
+153 KSDKTHRIS
-159 WKPIEVRTLGGL
+159 IEVKTLRDFV
-171 AKKLK
+171 KKLK
-176 HIWDRLKNVLFAFFE
+176 HICNRLKIFLFAFFE
-191 WLIHIKSWVILTT
+191 WFIHLRSWVIMTT
-204 ILNILFSFFLRLGIP
+204 TLNILFSLLLWLGASVVEEDDDM
-219 KGSDVAEK
+219 SDVM
-227 LLDATIFFIIC
+227 IFFIVC
-238 SAIPFVIVL
+238 SVIPLVIVL

-265 LIPVVVYS
+265 LIPVAVYS
-273 FSYFGLKS
+273 FSYFTLKS
-281 MEKRKEAS
+281 IEKGKETTM
-289 TNNNTPKQI
+289 TNKTPKQI
-298 SIYCMGDYPADSV
+298 SIYCMGGYPADSV
-311 QYLEACLR
+311 QYLEVFLR
-319 KYFPNVRIM
+319 KYFPNVRVM
-328 QNNINLPPQY
+328 PNNINIPSQY

-347 ASGLLDELAKH
+347 ASGLLDELVKH

-368 DYIIFKPN
+368 DCVIFKPN

-404 GKKQSKN
+404 GKEQSKD

-433 TCYMVDAEGTMKIVN
+433 TCYMVDAEGTMKIEN
-448 AIGFCESCKH
+448 AIGFCDSCKH

>member
-1 MHKIFISYSRHDKD
+1 MHKIFISYSRHDKE

-23 IEGLIGKESC
+23 IEGLIGTETC

-44 QFVDVIIDAID
+44 QFIDVIIDAID

-66 YSDCSEWTRK
+66 FSDGSEWTRK

-111 IDIFDGDQ
+111 IDIFDRDQ
-119 KRKLMFNLL
+119 KRKLMFNLQ
-128 NWVKNEEVSL
+128 NWVKKGDILL
-138 ESKNSC
+138 ESKSLC
-144 DDNYGIDQN
+144 DDNYEIAQN
-153 NLGRIP
+153 KSDKTHRIS
-159 WKPIEVRTLGGL
+159 IEVNTLGDFVN
-171 AKKLK
+171 KLK
-176 HIWDRLKNVLFAFFE
+176 HICNRLKIFLFAFFE
-191 WLIHIKSWVILTT
+191 WFIHLRSWVIMTT
-204 ILNILFSFFLRLGIP
+204 TLNILFSLLLWLGASVVEEDDDM
-219 KGSDVAEK
+219 SDVM
-227 LLDATIFFIIC
+227 IFFIVC
-238 SAIPFVIVL
+238 SVIPLVIVL

-273 FSYFGLKS
+273 ISYFTIKS
-281 MEKRKEAS
+281 MEKGKETT
-289 TNNNTPKQI
+289 TNNKIPKQI
-298 SIYCMGDYPADSV
+298 SIYCMGGYPADSV
-311 QYLEACLR
+311 QYLEVCLR
-319 KYFPNVRIM
+319 KYFPNVRVM
-328 QNNINLPPQY
+328 PNNINLPSQY

-404 GKKQSKN
+404 GKEQSKD

>member
-1 MHKIFISYSRHDKD
+1 MHKIFISYSRHDKE

-23 IEGLIGKESC
+23 IEGLIGTETC

-44 QFVDVIIDAID
+44 QFIDVIIDAID

-66 YSDCSEWTRK
+66 FSDGSEWTRK

-111 IDIFDGDQ
+111 IDIFDSDQ
-119 KRKLMFNLL
+119 KRKLMFNLQ
-128 NWVKNEEVSL
+128 NWVKKDDILL
-138 ESKNSC
+138 ESKSLC
-144 DDNYGIDQN
+144 EDNYEIVQN
-153 NLGRIP
+153 KSDKTHRP
-159 WKPIEVRTLGGL
+159 PIEVKTLGDFVN
-171 AKKLK
+171 KLK
-176 HIWDRLKNVLFAFFE
+176 HICNRLKIFLFAFFE
-191 WLIHIKSWVILTT
+191 WFIHLRSWVIMTT
-204 ILNILFSFFLRLGIP
+204 TLNILFSLLLWLGASVVEEDDDM
-219 KGSDVAEK
+219 SDVM
-227 LLDATIFFIIC
+227 IFFIVC
-238 SAIPFVIVL
+238 SVIPLVIVL

-273 FSYFGLKS
+273 ISYFTLKS
-281 MEKRKEAS
+281 MEKGKETTM
-289 TNNNTPKQI
+289 TNKTPKQI
-298 SIYCMGDYPADSV
+298 SIYCMGGYPADSV
-311 QYLEACLR
+311 QYLEVCLR
-319 KYFPNVRIM
+319 KYFPNVRVM
-328 QNNINLPPQY
+328 PNNINLPSQY

-404 GKKQSKN
+404 GKEQSKD

-458 VLNSKGWIIK
+458 VLNNKGWIIK